1 MIEVVEEC
9 ISASVGVIL
18 FPVAEAREEWE
29 EVMVPVREDSQVGEG
44 EENLRQELRILLQP

>member
-1 MIEVVEEC
+1 MTRLCEGVRLWLIEVVEEC

-29 EVMVPVREDSQVGEG
+29 EVREVT
-44 EENLRQELRILLQP
+44 LLKVDP